1 MVVLSEV
8 EKKQQIETRE
18 GNAVC
23 ADSVVL
29 VTMISNENFNHIP
42 SLKNLASIFF
52 HKCLI
57 YKKWCIID
65 IK

>member
-8 EKKQQIETRE
+8 EKKKIKTRE

-29 VTMISNENFNHIP
+29 VTMISSENFNHIP
-42 SLKNLASIFF
+42 SLKNVASIVFF
-52 HKCLI
+52 H
-57 YKKWCIID
+57 
-65 IK
+65 

>member
-8 EKKQQIETRE
+8 EKKIETRE

-29 VTMISNENFNHIP
+29 VTMISNENFI
-42 SLKNLASIFF
+42 IF
-52 HKCLI
+52 
-57 YKKWCIID
+57 
-65 IK
+65 

>member
-8 EKKQQIETRE
+8 EKKNKKIETGE

-42 SLKNLASIFF
+42 SLKSLASIVFF
-52 HKCLI
+52 FI
-57 YKKWCIID
+57 NA
-65 IK
+65 